1 MIALNFGTV
10 AGLTGPEQKALD
22 ELVRVY
28 SLHQAGNAEKEQY
41 YEGHVALEDVN
52 LGIALPQGIRNLE
65 IGCSW
70 GQKAVDVL
78 AARSMFD
85 GFVSSG
91 GDNAVLNR
99 LIADNRLI
107 AEYGKACRDELKY
120 GCAFATLSADAA
132 IGCKIRFHSP
142 ATAAAL
148 WSGEKGRI
156 ACGLAIIDT
165 VPDEHLTGVWQ
176 PRVVNLYMDNAVTV
190 LRRRPDGWNVQ
201 RLPHRM
207 GRPLMEPL
215 IWNATSGKPFGRSR
229 LKRSIRTLI
238 DDYIRTVANAT
249 IALEFDTTPQKYI
262 LGVTDEQY
270 DVLISDK
277 FKSYVGSLLAATSNP
292 ETGEN
297 PVFGQLAQGSLS
309 PHTEKMRMTATQFA
323 AATGLTVTDV
333 GVVNDAN
340 PTSSDAILAQSQ
352 TLVLLAQQLNTG
364 NGDALRTI
372 AQMAQ
377 AILRN
382 VPPGALTEEE
392 RNVMP
397 HFKNPAMPSVAVT
410 ADAAIKI
417 ATAREEF
424 ASTDTFLEMIGFDQA
439 DIRRIRAQEQR
450 ARGQKTLLEVE
461 DEDEPA
467 TQQSDKEV
475 FIICGAPGS
484 GKTTYAS
491 QHHQPGDL
499 IVDMDTIVAALTGD
513 EIAHPDYE
521 NILDVAIA
529 VRNTLYNI
537 IENGTGDWKRAFII
551 TSSMND
557 GAVIALAKQLH
568 ATVHYMETTK
578 EECKRR
584 IANDKTRQDKELFY
598 NLVDEWF
605 KNHE

>member
-28 SLHQAGNAEKEQY
+28 SLHQAGNAEKEKY
-41 YEGHVALEDVN
+41 YEGHVALKDVN

-190 LRRRPDGWNVQ
+190 LRRRSDGWNVQ

-450 ARGQKTLLEVE
+450 VRGQKTLLEVE

-513 EIAHPDYE
+513 ETAHPDYE

-537 IENGTGDWKRAFII
+537 IENGTGDWKRAFVI